1 MLRKVES
8 TSDVNRG
15 PEPCQSGT
23 ALTFPVLCLAC
34 TRVVSQID
42 GAVRVYTHVHDDHY
56 LTRSKINSLLTEM
69 ITPQT
74 YIQVY
79 IYIYIHIKPLPV
91 PRVFGARSG
100 SPRIMMDLYNWQK
113 KSYTVHTC
121 TQHCSRALVLYVLYI
136 HVNIFHTVICEN
148 FIVKFSFCGKN
159 SLPYNAYLKLTK
171 ILLHEYF

>member
-23 ALTFPVLCLAC
+23 ALTFPVLCLAY

-42 GAVRVYTHVHDDHY
+42 GAVRAYAHAHDDHY
-56 LTRSKINSLLTEM
+56 LTRSKFNSLLTEM

-74 YIQVY
+74 YIQV
-79 IYIYIHIKPLPV
+79 YIHIKPLPV

-100 SPRIMMDLYNWQK
+100 SPRI
-113 KSYTVHTC
+113 
-121 TQHCSRALVLYVLYI
+121 
-136 HVNIFHTVICEN
+136 
-148 FIVKFSFCGKN
+148 IVPETSQE
-159 SLPYNAYLKLTK
+159 L
-171 ILLHEYF
+171 